1 MRECIKPEEMCC
13 LALRYFA
20 SGESYRSL
28 EYQFRNNKKAVSY
41 IIEELEVAI
50 IKILGNIYLN
60 SPNTTN
66 EWLKISQKF
75 KKRCNFPNG
84 IGAVDGQHII
94 LQ

>member
-1 MRECIKPEEMCC
+1 MRECIKPQEMCC
-13 LALRYFA
+13 FALRYFA

-41 IIEELEVAI
+41 IIEELAVAI
-50 IKILGNIYLN
+50 IKILGKIYLN
-60 SPNTTN
+60 SPTTTN
-66 EWLKISQKF
+66 EWLKIWQEF
-75 KKRCNFPNG
+75 KEQCNFPIG

>member
-1 MRECIKPEEMCC
+1 MCC

-28 EYQFRNNKKAVSY
+28 KYQFRNNKKAVPY
-41 IIEELEVAI
+41 IIEEVAVTI
-50 IKILGNIYLN
+50 IKILGKIYLN
-60 SPNTTN
+60 SPTTTN

-75 KKRCNFPNG
+75 KERCNFPNG
-84 IGAVDGQHII
+84 VGAVDGEHII